1 MSSIWQR
8 SLQHASFTR
17 LVNLLWIDLYCTMRM
32 GALIIEM
39 VDEGKSSTMLTE
51 PQRSVDNNPPRWVM
65 SKSESVAKWS
75 VLFYDVDALH
85 AVPKHE

>member
-1 MSSIWQR
+1 
-8 SLQHASFTR
+8 
-17 LVNLLWIDLYCTMRM
+17 MRM